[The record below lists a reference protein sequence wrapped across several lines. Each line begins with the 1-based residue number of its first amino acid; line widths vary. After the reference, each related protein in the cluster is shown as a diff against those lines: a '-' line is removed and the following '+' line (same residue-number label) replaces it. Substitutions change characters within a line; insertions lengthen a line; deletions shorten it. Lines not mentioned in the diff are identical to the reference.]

1 MFYPYS
7 QITSLVNIEDWQRRN
22 DEARLQ
28 DQRVLHDRLNELDS
42 SQSNLK
48 EMLRKSLVLSRDGSL
63 YNILLALLGAQ
74 NHSMEAMMVSLQR
87 ILEERSA
94 GDREL
99 QFISSSVRYL
109 STISGHRMRRESW
122 MITSFDIEY
131 GREIGSGG

>member
-1 MFYPYS
+1 MFYPYP

>member
-1 MFYPYS
+1 MFYPYP

-63 YNILLALLGAQ
+63 YNISLALLGAQ

>member
-1 MFYPYS
+1 MFYPYP
-7 QITSLVNIEDWQRRN
+7 QIASLVNIEDWQRRN

-28 DQRVLHDRLNELDS
+28 DQKVLHDRLNELDS

-109 STISGHRMRRESW
+109 SAMSGHHMRRESW